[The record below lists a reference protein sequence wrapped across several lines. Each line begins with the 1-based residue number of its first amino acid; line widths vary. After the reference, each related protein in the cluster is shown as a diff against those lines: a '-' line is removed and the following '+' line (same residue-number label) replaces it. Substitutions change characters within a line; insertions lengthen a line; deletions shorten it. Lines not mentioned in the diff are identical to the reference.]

1 MRNKQTIPEKSPDE
15 LRILVVAED
24 SLARA
29 GLAALISGLAGC
41 GIAGQTNG
49 GEKLLDELELYQPDI
64 VVWDLGLD
72 PAQPLE
78 RLEDLRSSDIPII
91 ALVSGED
98 VARAAS
104 TYRVKGILPRDVE
117 DRTLL
122 AAIRSVAEGL
132 TTFDSHFA
140 ETFLSAKGMILE
152 QLAEPLTP
160 RESEVLQLLASGLPN
175 KSIGTQLGISEHT
188 VKFHVNSI
196 LSKLGAQSRTEAVS
210 RGTRLGL
217 IKL

>member
-1 MRNKQTIPEKSPDE
+1 MVTGPNE

-29 GLAALISGLAGC
+29 GLAALIAGLPGC
-41 GIAGQTNG
+41 VMAGQTTG
-49 GEKLLDELELYQPDI
+49 DEKLPDELELYKPDI

-72 PAQPLE
+72 PTQPME
-78 RLEDLRSSDIPII
+78 RLRDLRASDTPII
-91 ALVSGED
+91 VLASGED
-98 VARAAS
+98 VADAAS
-104 TYRVKGILPRDVE
+104 AYRVRGIVPRDVE
-117 DRTLL
+117 GHTLL
-122 AAIRSVAEGL
+122 AAIRSAAEGL
-132 TTFDSHFA
+132 TAIDSHFA
-140 ETFLSAKGMILE
+140 EALFSARGTAPE

-160 RESEVLQLLASGLPN
+160 RESEVLQLLALGIPN
-175 KSIGTQLGISEHT
+175 KSIASQMGISEHT

-210 RGTRLGL
+210 LGTRLGL